1 MNYRRGGCL
10 GVGQIQATC
19 GKFRV
24 ERASVHLARG
34 ELPVLERGDR
44 GGLLALQ
51 LLLQQPPLHLPGA
64 RHQQQLRL
72 DSSLTLHSVM
82 CLPEIGII
90 YISTIYNKVCS
101 NQMLEPKF
109 KR

>member
-1 MNYRRGGCL
+1 M
-10 GVGQIQATC
+10 GQTTATC
-19 GKFRV
+19 GQFRV
-24 ERASVHLARG
+24 ERAAVHLARG

-72 DSSLTLHSVM
+72 DSSLLFSLVSSRNWHY
-82 CLPEIGII
+82 L
-90 YISTIYNKVCS
+90 YIHYL
-101 NQMLEPKF
+101 Q
-109 KR
+109 

>member
-1 MNYRRGGCL
+1 M
-10 GVGQIQATC
+10 GVGQTAATC
-19 GKFRV
+19 GQFRM
-24 ERASVHLARG
+24 ERAAVHLARG

-72 DSSLTLHSVM
+72 DSSLTFSNVSSRNWHYL
-82 CLPEIGII
+82 
-90 YISTIYNKVCS
+90 YIHYL
-101 NQMLEPKF
+101 Q
-109 KR
+109 